1 MPPVTGLLVWT
12 VLAAVVVGL
21 AVGALACSAAL
32 AGGSGH
38 LVHAQAST
46 THVAPATPSHG
57 VHGTAHFAADGAEPL
72 VGSTG
77 DGHDT
82 GPGSAGTGDQG
93 HPGMACVVTVDL
105 DVAEA
110 VTPVVTARF
119 DGQRADP
126 LAECVGEVDP
136 PVPRH
141 S

>member
-1 MPPVTGLLVWT
+1 
-12 VLAAVVVGL
+12 
-21 AVGALACSAAL
+21 
-32 AGGSGH
+32 
-38 LVHAQAST
+38 
-46 THVAPATPSHG
+46 
-57 VHGTAHFAADGAEPL
+57 
-72 VGSTG
+72 
-77 DGHDT
+77 
-82 GPGSAGTGDQG
+82 
-93 HPGMACVVTVDL
+93 MACVVTVDL